1 MSMNFEP
8 DGRLRVFCSLP
19 MSGKSDDQIKK
30 AIQSMHAWF
39 FLTQTVEN
47 GRNYRTDE
55 IAWVDNFDFI
65 PVHPLI
71 PVKVPSTK
79 TRAYCLGEALK
90 ISAND
95 GRIFQTG
102 EDTFI
107 IAGGDAVTEYNI
119 KTDEKVQFVKN
130 YPQFKP
136 LIESIVFR
144 DENLDV
150 VKVVPID
157 EYLAEN

>member
-90 ISAND
+90 RMATCDIVLFSPEWTNA
-95 GRIFQTG
+95 TG
-102 EDTFI
+102 CRFEMDICRAYHIPYI
-107 IAGGDAVTEYNI
+107 IAKEGG
-119 KTDEKVQFVKN
+119 
-130 YPQFKP
+130 
-136 LIESIVFR
+136 
-144 DENLDV
+144 
-150 VKVVPID
+150 
-157 EYLAEN
+157 LAG